1 MTTKTMLT
9 DHELIMA
16 FSNARPEGKKVFL
29 ATFTPEGKK
38 GVEYWD
44 EKYFTATNKPEAV
57 RIAREY
63 GARIINKNCNYVYL
77 ASKGA

>member
-1 MTTKTMLT
+1 MNTKIMLT

-16 FSNARPEGKKVFL
+16 FSSARPEDKKVFQ
-29 ATFTPEGKK
+29 ATFTP
-38 GVEYWD
+38 VNNSSVDQWD
-44 EKYFTATNKPEAV
+44 EKYFTATNKTEAV

-63 GARIINKNCNYVYL
+63 GARIINKKCRYVYL